1 MIDPQTILT
10 LSQEIIDALG
20 LDDSAREAITAEL
33 ATCSNER
40 LIDMTQ
46 LLWGFYKSVAQTANS
61 VNGLIIR
68 DRNIAREEAERT
80 DISSTLSF
88 L

>member
-20 LDDSAREAITAEL
+20 LDDSAREAIAAEL

-40 LIDMTQ
+40 LMEMTQ
-46 LLWGFYKSVAQTANS
+46 SLGSFYKNVTQTANS

-68 DRNIAREEAERT
+68 DRNIAHEEAERT
-80 DISSTLSF
+80 DISNTLSF

>member
-46 LLWGFYKSVAQTANS
+46 LL
-61 VNGLIIR
+61 
-68 DRNIAREEAERT
+68 
-80 DISSTLSF
+80 
-88 L
+88 